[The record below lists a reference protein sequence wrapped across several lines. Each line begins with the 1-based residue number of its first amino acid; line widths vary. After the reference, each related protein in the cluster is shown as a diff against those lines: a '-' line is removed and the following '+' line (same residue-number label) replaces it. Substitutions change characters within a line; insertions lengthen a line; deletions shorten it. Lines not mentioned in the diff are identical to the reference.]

1 MRTEYLEYLLEVA
14 HTNSISRA
22 AKKLFIGQTTLSAII
37 NSVENELNIKIF
49 LRTHRGVKLTERGEQ
64 VIAIAEDMV
73 KKNRQ
78 LHNLCQDMALT
89 RRNISL
95 VAYPSACNILGLYL
109 SDKIQKETDAF
120 TLTMQE
126 TPSEKVL
133 SGIVNGAANIGIG
146 ASARYEFFNHQY
158 TAHNNGFLFEPLYTD
173 RFCLCVSG
181 DSHLAGR
188 KTVDVSELEKEH
200 LAATSAH
207 PSSSTM
213 TVGCLFKYV
222 RCFSVFNN
230 MEVVKKAV
238 LEQNVVAAL
247 PSLSYYGDELVAS
260 GKLCLLELTGF
271 ETELTNFLVVNQKNG
286 LNKHEEK
293 LIELI
298 REFYRKLELPVSG
311 APDDSILI
319 DSEDTVQ

>member
-1 MRTEYLEYLLEVA
+1 M
-14 HTNSISRA
+14 
-22 AKKLFIGQTTLSAII
+22 
-37 NSVENELNIKIF
+37 
-49 LRTHRGVKLTERGEQ
+49 
-64 VIAIAEDMV
+64 
-73 KKNRQ
+73 
-78 LHNLCQDMALT
+78 
-89 RRNISL
+89 
-95 VAYPSACNILGLYL
+95 
-109 SDKIQKETDAF
+109 
-120 TLTMQE
+120 
-126 TPSEKVL
+126 
-133 SGIVNGAANIGIG
+133 
-146 ASARYEFFNHQY
+146 YEFFNHQY

-238 LEQNVVAAL
+238 LEQNMVAAL